1 MKINTQTLLAK
12 YGSVFALLVIV
23 VIATLLRFWHLGT
36 APKGLLIDEASF
48 GYIAKSIA
56 ETGKDEH
63 GVSYPVV
70 FEAFGD
76 QKLPLQGYLLAP
88 VVKIFGLNNTTVRSV
103 SAIAGVL
110 IVVAIYLLIASR
122 FTSRWGLLAA
132 TITAVSPWTFYL
144 SRFAWESNVALC
156 LFIFGLYFLFRS
168 IEKRSIVDASVMMV
182 LWALTW
188 YTYIAYR
195 PITGILGLIYII
207 QVYRQHLFSSKKIF
221 ILCLFALIIV
231 APLFTANARGANTAR
246 LNQVGIHKNPGTVMK
261 IDEKRAYCSS
271 HTKTFW
277 CSLAWNK
284 PTEIINTFGER
295 FMRAYSFDYLFA
307 PIKGDVLFATEDNG
321 EFVGVLAPFLYV
333 GIGIALYNL
342 FQRSKNPLSF
352 WICVGMIVS
361 VLPALYVSDMHRVR
375 GSALFPFLVMCIAW
389 GGHSILSH
397 RTHRLMKSA
406 LLVVITCIF
415 FVQTYIYLM
424 NWFTVHVDQHDFT
437 YDGQV
442 PPLMQ
447 YLGKTSTDTQIYFKP
462 FISDPILTYA
472 YYTDFD
478 PQQYQTL
485 AKYGPKQ
492 DDGFQHAVKL
502 GRVEV
507 TDRSPRAIGCLM
519 KSYTGPLLYVTD
531 FDESQKPVF
540 TVKSTNGVHTR
551 AYVYDIRS
559 FTPDTMCEK

>member
-1 MKINTQTLLAK
+1 MKINSQAPLAK
-12 YGSVFALLVIV
+12 YGSVLSLLVII

-63 GVSYPVV
+63 GMSYPIV

-88 VVKIFGLNNTTVRSV
+88 IVKIFGLSNESVRSV
-103 SAIAGVL
+103 SALAGVL
-110 IVVAIYLLIASR
+110 VVVGIYLLISSR
-122 FTSRWGLLAA
+122 FTSRWGLFAA
-132 TITAVSPWTFYL
+132 AITAVSPWTFYL
-144 SRFAWESNVALC
+144 SRFAWETNLALC

-168 IEKRSIVDASVMMV
+168 LERRSISAAWMMMV

-207 QVYRQHLFSSKKIF
+207 QIYKQRIFSTKKIFLLCIGALIIITPLFSSS
-221 ILCLFALIIV
+221 
-231 APLFTANARGANTAR
+231 ARGANTAR

-271 HTKTFW
+271 HTKPFW

-284 PTEIINTFGER
+284 PTEIVNTFSER
-295 FMRAYSFDYLFA
+295 FMRAYSLDYLFA

-321 EFVGVLAPFLYV
+321 EFVGILAPFLYV

-352 WICVGMIVS
+352 WVS
-361 VLPALYVSDMHRVR
+361 LGLIISILPAIFISDMHRVR
-375 GSALFPFLVMCIAW
+375 GSALFPFIILCMIW
-389 GGHSILSH
+389 GGHHITSRITRRWQKLAVS
-397 RTHRLMKSA
+397 LII
-406 LLVVITCIF
+406 VGIFVI
-415 FVQTYIYLM
+415 QTYVYLM
-424 NWFTVHVDQHDFT
+424 NWFTVHIDQHDFT
-437 YDGQV
+437 YDGHV

-447 YLGKTSTDTQIYFKP
+447 YLGQTSPDTQIYFKP

-472 YYTDFD
+472 YYTDFS

-485 AKYGPKQ
+485 AQYGTKQ
-492 DDGFQHAVKL
+492 GDGFQHAEKL

-507 TDRSPRAIGCLM
+507 TDQSPGAIGCQM
-519 KSYTGPLLYVTD
+519 STHTGPLLYVTD
-531 FDESQKPVF
+531 FDESRTPLF
-540 TVKSTNGVHTR
+540 TVKSANGVHTR

-559 FTPDTMCEK
+559 FTPDATCKK

>member
-1 MKINTQTLLAK
+1 MQTVTKK
-12 YGSVFALLVIV
+12 YGPLTILFLIV
-23 VIATLLRFWHLGT
+23 CTATALRFWHLGT

-63 GVSYPVV
+63 GVSYPIV

-88 VVKIFGLNNTTVRSV
+88 VVKIFGLSNESVRSV
-103 SAIAGVL
+103 SALAGVL
-110 IVVAIYLLIASR
+110 VVVGIYLLISSR
-122 FTSRWGLLAA
+122 FTSRWGLFAA
-132 TITAVSPWTFYL
+132 AITAVSPWTFYL

-168 IEKRSIVDASVMMV
+168 LERRSISAAWMMMV

-207 QVYRQHLFSSKKIF
+207 QIYKQHIFSTKKIF
-221 ILCLFALIIV
+221 LLCLGALIIIT
-231 APLFTANARGANTAR
+231 PLFFSSARGANTAR

-271 HTKTFW
+271 HTKSFW

-284 PTEIINTFGER
+284 PAEIIETFGER
-295 FMRAYSFDYLFA
+295 FMRAYSFEYLFA

-321 EFVGVLAPFLYV
+321 EFVGILAPFLYV

-342 FQRSKNPLSF
+342 FQRTKNPLSF
-352 WICVGMIVS
+352 WVCMGMVVS
-361 VLPALYVSDMHRVR
+361 ILPALYVSDMHRVR
-375 GSALFPFLVMCIAW
+375 GSALFPFIMLSMIW
-389 GGHSILSH
+389 GGHYIVSRL
-397 RTHRLMKSA
+397 THQWQKWAVMTIVSG
-406 LLVVITCIF
+406 F
-415 FVQTYIYLM
+415 FVIQTYVYLM
-424 NWFTVHVDQHDFT
+424 NWFTVHVDQRDFT
-437 YDGQV
+437 YDGHAR
-442 PPLMQ
+442 PLMQ
-447 YLGKTSTDTQIYFKP
+447 YLGKTSPDTQIYFKP
-462 FISDPILTYA
+462 FISDPILTFA

-478 PQQYQTL
+478 PHQYQAM
-485 AKYGPKQ
+485 AKYGAKQ

-507 TDRSPRAIGCLM
+507 TDRSPAAIGCLM
-519 KSYTGPLLYVTD
+519 KTYPGPLMYVTD
-531 FDESQKPVF
+531 FEESQNPVF
-540 TVKSTNGVHTR
+540 IVKSANGVHTR

-559 FTPDTMCEK
+559 FTPDTMCED